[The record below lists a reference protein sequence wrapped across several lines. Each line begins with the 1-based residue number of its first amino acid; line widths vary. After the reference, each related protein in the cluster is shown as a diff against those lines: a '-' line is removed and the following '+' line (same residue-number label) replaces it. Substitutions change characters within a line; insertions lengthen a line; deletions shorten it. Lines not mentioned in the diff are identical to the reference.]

1 MPARRPADPRGQP
14 SLTTGRIER
23 RSFVLAAPLEAW
35 AALHDPGCEH
45 SLYPEFALGPAEPA
59 WPAAGSTRLARFRYG
74 LLRDPVLLESL
85 EARPGRSFR
94 IRFLGTDVYGEMAWL
109 FEAAAGGTRVVHELV
124 IQPVDRWGRLL
135 SALERRTVADH
146 ADAHLREL
154 KAAVEGRGG
163 AGRPA

>member
-1 MPARRPADPRGQP
+1 MPARPPAGVSGQP

-23 RSFVLAAPLEAW
+23 RSFVLASPREAW
-35 AALHDPGCEH
+35 AALHDPACEERLF
-45 SLYPEFALGPAEPA
+45 SEFALGPAEPA

-94 IRFLGTDVYGEMAWL
+94 ARFLGTDVYGEIGWL
-109 FEAAAGGTRVVHELV
+109 FEPASGGTRVVHQLV
-124 IQPVDRWGRLL
+124 IQPVDRWGRIL
-135 SALERRTVADH
+135 SALERRSVADH

-154 KAAVEGRGG
+154 KTAVEGRGG
-163 AGRPA
+163 AGGAA